1 MEMEQAGK
9 RVEYKGNLERAVYRF
24 RKNLL
29 SLAGLGIILTMV
41 LIAIFAPLIA
51 PYPEDASGAVDFE
64 NAFQSPS
71 SEHLLGTDEAGR
83 DMLSRVF
90 FGARLS
96 LLLGVIVLSVATGV
110 GVPLGLFAGY
120 LGGMIETVIMRT
132 TDVFLSIPP
141 IVLPLVI
148 CALLEPS
155 LETSMFAISFSW
167 WPWFTRLVYGE
178 TLSIKE
184 EDFVEVSRSLGAS
197 SLYVMFREILP
208 NMTSPVIVKVSLDMG
223 FAILVG
229 AALAFLGLGAQPPT
243 PEWGTMATVGRTYLP
258 EAWWLTAFPGL
269 AIFVTVLGF
278 NLLGDGLRDF
288 FDVQVE

>member
-1 MEMEQAGK
+1 MERAGK
-9 RVEYKGNLERAVYRF
+9 RVKYKGNLERAVYRF

-64 NAFQSPS
+64 NTFQPPS

-197 SLYVMFREILP
+197 SRYIMFREILP

-229 AALAFLGLGAQPPT
+229 AALAFLGLGAQPPI